1 MAQQKALL
9 LLEKKGAI
17 EVQTID
23 IPKPGPGDVL
33 VKVI

>member
-1 MAQQKALL
+1 MAQQKALFL
-9 LLEKKGAI
+9 LGLKGAI

-33 VKVI
+33 VQVM